1 MNSEEIIKMFQDEY
15 GYVSNI
21 KAVATYLQD
30 KNIPLDQTNRILFDI
45 LKHNLSVDLRH
56 KESFKESKK
65 NVPTTKQEEVVEE
78 PVIVPK
84 QIKSEVFD
92 VLSYINSIKE
102 CEDLDFVTDLLP
114 TNYDPNYDTIISSIL
129 LYLLREIQL
138 AHEMLSLED
147 DEEFRELIEKNRQL
161 IEIIKN
167 YNIEE
172 EQEEVE
178 FEEHKNK
185 LIFLTKPNGSL
196 YVDDDLAEIKEE
208 DIMLQAISDFENNK
222 ITKEKRF
229 INCEQLKGLSG
240 FRKNNARIIFVRL
253 DNDVICVLAILVK
266 RFQNTM
272 PYREMLINRSKELKS
287 QIDALK
293 ESIQD
298 EGFIKEN
305 QDILGRIK
313 ESLKGNVKAKKAGD
327 NNG

>member
-1 MNSEEIIKMFQDEY
+1 MNSEEIIKMFQDDY

-21 KAVATYLQD
+21 KAVAAYLQD

-65 NVPTTKQEEVVEE
+65 NVPATKQEEVVEE

-196 YVDDDLAEIKEE
+196 YIDDDVAEIKEE

-229 INCEQLKGLSG
+229 CNCEQLKGLSG
-240 FRKNNARIIFVRL
+240 YRKNNARIIFVRL

-272 PYREMLINRSKELKS
+272 PYREMLITRSKELKS

-305 QDILGRIK
+305 QGILDRIK